1 VDTTFSAEEEASLN
15 VDALVNDSDNEP
27 VRGTPITPMSGQFFE
42 HPRRSTP
49 TIPPGFTAPA
59 IPKTVIEESRSRPA
73 SRPMSR
79 TTSSTITPA
88 VPVVPATPIRDAT
101 SNKTKK
107 GKQKSETVDTATS
120 VATPAAVTTTKSQPS
135 TPAKASTKA
144 AVKLPQTPKDPTP
157 KEAASRGKENV
168 VETSRPT
175 PETKKA
181 TSEIAK
187 NTPKPK
193 VTPKK
198 SQTNVESTP
207 KKEPE
212 KDSATTPVA
221 VAAPIST
228 KRQPPGKLD
237 IPTAARPLAEVDSP
251 ATSSAKA
258 DTQTK
263 NVRSLPATAVNSVPP
278 SPATAVTGS
287 PIKRT
292 APPRTLRV
300 IATPKT
306 EVPPPLSAISVPSL
320 PQIPTVGKLRSRQ
333 ASIASVN
340 QPGTPASELISDTA
354 SITSTSF
361 SRANSPPP
369 VAGKVGTAPVR
380 KKTKSQAKK
389 DRQERKKQIEEEE
402 AMVLDNK
409 SDVEVVQA
417 PIIGRKKKAKKP
429 TIASKSIA
437 AAFRSQ
443 PSSPK
448 PATGEEEHSDAPI
461 AASRRVSSAK
471 ISARVTPEPEPE
483 PEQSKDKREHTAQ
496 SIMADLQRTGE
507 LLASTLEFFK
517 PLSSSLTH
525 ASRNAQSTN
534 VSAPPDL
541 KLHFSEADLD
551 ALAKKKPL
559 RLDSHDGKPDSRTLI
574 TPNGKF
580 FWGLS
585 EELEAKAL
593 ELEKH
598 IEELKGHT
606 RFHPRKQTVHGPG
619 YNMGTHTQSNG
630 MLPAIATALKE
641 AGKKLNTNGGQ
652 HMPRLDTSSGLLGST
667 TLPLPPVQDGSAPQ
681 VPPPQVQQT
690 PADAGTYL
698 NQFVLPRTDN
708 PPPNQPRPEMAA
720 VGGPPGAGTANIS
733 VNANRFAKAAKAVV
747 EGGAVG
753 STEIDGM
760 GLMAADRLGGVFVQ
774 GLEALV
780 GAGLGYQS
788 TQEFG
793 LDGNGNITLG
803 RGSGGGLDMQGLMN
817 AIESTA
823 GIAGYGGNVRR
834 GRGSVLSMEEAEQAM
849 YAARKEHD
857 VLEKKLAALMKK
869 NKKSALGVG
878 K

>member
-1 VDTTFSAEEEASLN
+1 MN

-27 VRGTPITPMSGQFFE
+27 VRATPITQMSGQFLDTI
-42 HPRRSTP
+42 RRSTP

-59 IPKTVIEESRSRPA
+59 IPEAVIEEPRSRPG

-101 SNKTKK
+101 SSKVKK
-107 GKQKSETVDTATS
+107 GKQKSGSVDTVIPADTPA
-120 VATPAAVTTTKSQPS
+120 ATPAASTTAKPQPS
-135 TPAKASTKA
+135 TPPKASSKEA
-144 AVKLPQTPKDPTP
+144 IKPPQTPKDPTP
-157 KEAASRGKENV
+157 KEAANRGRKGS
-168 VETSRPT
+168 VETPKPT
-175 PETKKA
+175 PETKKSMSDA
-181 TSEIAK
+181 AAK

-193 VTPKK
+193 VTSKK
-198 SQTNVESTP
+198 SQPNLEITP
-207 KKEPE
+207 RKEAQ
-212 KDSATTPVA
+212 KD
-221 VAAPIST
+221 AASVPDVVTVPAST
-228 KRQPPGKLD
+228 KRQPPGKLIIATATK
-237 IPTAARPLAEVDSP
+237 IPVEVDSP
-251 ATSSAKA
+251 AAGSAKL

-263 NVRSLPATAVNSVPP
+263 SMRSLPTTAANSVPP
-278 SPATAVTGS
+278 SPAAAATGS

-300 IATPKT
+300 VATPKT
-306 EVPPPLSAISVPSL
+306 EVPPPLSAVSAPPL
-320 PQIPTVGKLRSRQ
+320 PYIPTVDKLRSRQ

-340 QPGTPASELISDTA
+340 LPSTPVSELISDTA
-354 SITSTSF
+354 SITSTSM
-361 SRANSPPP
+361 SRASSPPP
-369 VAGKVGTAPVR
+369 IVGKVGIAPVR

-389 DRQERKKQIEEEE
+389 DRQERKKQIEGEE
-402 AMVLDNK
+402 MQDSK

-417 PIIGRKKKAKKP
+417 PIIGRKKKTKKP
-429 TIASKSIA
+429 TSTPKPIA
-437 AAFRSQ
+437 AAFKSQ
-443 PSSPK
+443 PASPK
-448 PATGEEEHSDAPI
+448 PATVEEEHPELPV
-461 AASRRVSSAK
+461 AASRKVSSAK
-471 ISARVTPEPEPE
+471 VSARVTPEPELEPE
-483 PEQSKDKREHTAQ
+483 PPKDKREHTAQ
-496 SIMADLQRTGE
+496 SIVTDLQRTGE
-507 LLASTLEFFK
+507 LLTSTLEFFK

-525 ASRNAQSTN
+525 ASRNTQPAN

-559 RLDSHDGKPDSRTLI
+559 RLDSHNGKPDSRTLI

-593 ELEKH
+593 ELERH
-598 IEELKGHT
+598 IEELKGHA
-606 RFHPRKQTVHGPG
+606 RFHPRKQAAHSSGH
-619 YNMGTHTQSNG
+619 NMGTQTQSEG
-630 MLPAIATALKE
+630 VLPAIATALKE
-641 AGKKLNTNGGQ
+641 AGKKLSTNGGQ
-652 HMPRLDTSSGLLGST
+652 QMPRLDSSSGLLGST
-667 TLPLPPVQDGSAPQ
+667 TLPLPPVQVHDGSMPQ
-681 VPPPQVQQT
+681 VPPPQQQQT
-690 PADAGTYL
+690 PADAGMYL
-698 NQFVLPRTDN
+698 NQYVLPRTDN

-720 VGGPPGAGTANIS
+720 VGGPPGAGTANMS

-793 LDGNGNITLG
+793 LDSNGNITLG
-803 RGSGGGLDMQGLMN
+803 RGSGALDMQGLMN

-823 GIAGYGGNVRR
+823 GMAGYGGNVRR

-849 YAARKEHD
+849 HAARKEHD
-857 VLEKKLAALMKK
+857 ILEKKLAVLMKK
-869 NKKSALGVG
+869 NKRLATGVG